1 MPRLKLTGVD
11 EGLSVLIS
19 TKITGADDPKLVLD
33 AILTLFPEFTCGLP
47 EGPKFPTEQDDVL
60 ASEGVPLDTF
70 LNAIHKQSILDT
82 SLDFMSAN
90 LDSSGTIFQIS
101 RQAAMEG
108 KVAFPLPSDT
118 PLGGVIT
125 VEIGGENLDDWVEA
139 ATWHSGRENIP
150 RSVGD
155 EFTMD
160 NDGEAVT
167 WH

>member
-47 EGPKFPTEQDDVL
+47 EGPNFPTEQDDVL

-90 LDSSGTIFQIS
+90 LDSSGTIFHIS